1 MEITGVDSKNT
12 GVIVEITGVSTK
24 TPRVQDTPHGG
35 KNNECEDG
43 EMSETADEYI
53 PEEDVHH
60 PNITSQTEW
69 RI

>member
-1 MEITGVDSKNT
+1 M
-12 GVIVEITGVSTK
+12 EITGVSTK